1 MIFPLD
7 GPSSEQDEAALV
19 KEPHAG
25 RRGPPGVGSCLRQA
39 VSPATALNRP
49 TVREGGGDQNRTGH
63 TRGGTPP
70 PLSAPRPGPAGCL
83 SRGRPAP
90 PAAACLP
97 FPREMRASRPRGTE
111 ELPKCLS
118 CISTRALNFR
128 VCGLCNHR
136 GVKNQPLGA
145 TGCPHWDFIY

>member
-1 MIFPLD
+1 M
-7 GPSSEQDEAALV
+7 

-49 TVREGGGDQNRTGH
+49 TVREGGGDRNRTSP
-63 TRGGTPP
+63 TRVGPP
-70 PLSAPRPGPAGCL
+70 HRLRPGPALLGACPGA
-83 SRGRPAP
+83 SRHP
-90 PAAACLP
+90 PAAACPP
-97 FPREMRASRPRGTE
+97 FPREIRASRPRGTE

-136 GVKNQPLGA
+136 GVKSQPPGA